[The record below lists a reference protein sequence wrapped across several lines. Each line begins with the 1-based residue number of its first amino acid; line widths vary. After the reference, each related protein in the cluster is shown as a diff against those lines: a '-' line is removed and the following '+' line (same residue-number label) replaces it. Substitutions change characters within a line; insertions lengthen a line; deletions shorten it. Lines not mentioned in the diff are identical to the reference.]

1 MLGCE
6 DFKARYDGGGGGGR
20 GIWCCCYV
28 GVYAVCERVPLL
40 AQNAKHARE
49 REREKKV
56 SVVRVREW
64 AREEGVFVE
73 RERDTHN
80 AEEKAV
86 LLCSRGVGRV

>member
-1 MLGCE
+1 MQCV
-6 DFKARYDGGGGGGR
+6 R
-20 GIWCCCYV
+20 GSHYS
-28 GVYAVCERVPLL
+28 PKM
-40 AQNAKHARE
+40 QNMRE